1 MTDEDDAIQ
10 LTTEQEDALVQDRNV
25 AITAGAGTGKTT
37 TLTERYVTILE
48 ANPSLSGSMFSTRTA
63 PQPFSEK
70 SSRSSSKEIRA
81 TRTSRCSPS
90 SGDEA
95 NSSTY

>member
-37 TLTERYVTILE
+37 TLTERY
-48 ANPSLSGSMFSTRTA
+48 SGSMFSTRTA